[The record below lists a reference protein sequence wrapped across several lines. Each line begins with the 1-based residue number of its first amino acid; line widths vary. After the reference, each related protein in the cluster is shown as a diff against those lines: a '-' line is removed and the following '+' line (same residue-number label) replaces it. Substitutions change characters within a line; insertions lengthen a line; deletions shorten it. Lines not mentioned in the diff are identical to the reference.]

1 MVKSSLAD
9 PSDRR
14 SADRVETQSSNAVAK
29 FDSTTEMGGVVKTFK
44 NLFAGALAACL
55 LGAAGTALGAAHGK
69 MMTSGDGEWSNSGKA
84 VWKNS
89 SGQCWTAGYWTPAM
103 ASEQCGKEMMK
114 RPMAKPMAKPA
125 KKAKTLKVTST
136 QLFGFNK
143 SVLTSESKS
152 RLDREVIGRL
162 GEFKT
167 IQFINVY
174 GHTDRIGSAQFNQK
188 LSERRANAVKSYL
201 VSKGV
206 ATSRIE
212 TYGYGKTSA
221 VKKCPGKMSRKE
233 LVNCLAPNR
242 RVEVEA
248 KGMPR

>member
-1 MVKSSLAD
+1 M
-9 PSDRR
+9 
-14 SADRVETQSSNAVAK
+14 K
-29 FDSTTEMGGVVKTFK
+29 FDKTTDMGGVVKTFK
-44 NLFAGALAACL
+44 ILLAGALAAGL
-55 LGAAGTALGAAHGK
+55 VATAGTTVAQSK
-69 MMTSGDGEWSNSGKA
+69 DGHWVNGGKA
-84 VWKNS
+84 VWKNG
-89 SGQCWTAGYWTPAM
+89 SGQCWKSGHWTPAM
-103 ASEQCGKEMMK
+103 AIEECNPDLMK
-114 RPMAKPMAKPA
+114 KPMAKKRAPMAKPA
-125 KKAKTLKVTST
+125 MKKKAKTLKVTST
-136 QLFGFNK
+136 QLFAFNK

-174 GHTDRIGSAQFNQK
+174 GHTDRIGSAQYNQK

-212 TYGYGKTSA
+212 TYGYGKTSPT
-221 VKKCPGKMSRKE
+221 KKCPGEMSRKE

-248 KGMPR
+248 KGMPK